1 MRRGRAARLAILALA
16 WLATTGAV
24 GVCKLFRPATPESG
38 GTGTLIPANY
48 SDPESTLVTL
58 ARGVAGKAN
67 GLAAY
72 SGGIADTTRDG
83 RSFSATFDPAVL
95 ARYNSLPGALEVPK
109 RWDEV
114 YERTFFFNFIQYKKN
129 ADYTLAWAP
138 DQFNPIDPP
147 RGADSALLHRAYRV
161 TAHLSDGSDLI
172 IAVGYADLS
181 FVLTAASRWVI
192 VGWQDR
198 VDPAFGGAN
207 PLNPDQVSAGWRRL
221 NLR

>member
-1 MRRGRAARLAILALA
+1 MRARLSLTGILALA

-24 GVCKLFRPATPESG
+24 GVCGLFRPASPEKG
-38 GTGTLIPANY
+38 GVGVLIPTNY
-48 SDPESTLVTL
+48 SDPDSTLATL
-58 ARGVAGKAN
+58 ARGIAGKGN

-72 SGGIADTTRDG
+72 SGGIADTTRDA
-83 RSFSATFDPAVL
+83 RSFTATFDPAVL
-95 ARYNSLPGALEVPK
+95 SRYNSLPGAVKPPD

-114 YERTFFFNFIQYKKN
+114 YERTFFFNFVQYKKN
-129 ADYTLAWAP
+129 ADYTLKWAQ

-147 RGADSALLHRAYRV
+147 RGPDSALLHRAYIV
-161 TAHLSDGSDLI
+161 TAHLSDGSDQV

-181 FVLTAASRWVI
+181 FTLTAASRWVI

-198 VDPAFGGAN
+198 VDPAYGGAN
-207 PLNPDQVSAGWRRL
+207 PGNPDQVSMGWRRL

>member
-1 MRRGRAARLAILALA
+1 MRIHGGRLAILALA
-16 WLATTGAV
+16 WMASTGAV
-24 GVCKLFRPATPESG
+24 GVCKLFRPASPEHG
-38 GTGTLIPANY
+38 GVAVLIPTNY

-58 ARGVAGKAN
+58 ARGMAGKAN

-72 SGGIADTTRDG
+72 SGGIADITRDG
-83 RSFSATFDPAVL
+83 QSFTATFDPAVL
-95 ARYNSLPGALEVPK
+95 SRYKSLPGALEVPA

-129 ADYTLAWAP
+129 ADYTLAWGP

-147 RGADSALLHRAYRV
+147 RGTDTALLHRSYKV

-172 IAVGYADLS
+172 IAVGYADVS
-181 FVLTAASRWVI
+181 FVLNPASRWVI

-198 VDPAFGGAN
+198 VDAAYGGAN
-207 PLNPDQVSAGWRRL
+207 PGNPDQVSIGWRRL